1 MGLVITATKCHSKKV
16 KFRVGGADTDG
27 SLLPT
32 VKNPAAF
39 GTTTWS
45 THLWARMG
53 PSRTGREADQG
64 FRPTKLGES

>member
-1 MGLVITATKCHSKKV
+1 MITATKCHSKKV
-16 KFRVGGADTDG
+16 TFRVGGADTDG

-39 GTTTWS
+39 GTAIWS
-45 THLWARMG
+45 AHLWAPMG
-53 PSRTGREADQG
+53 PSRSGREADQG